1 MFCIW
6 CMHYLLLNIFLLDA
20 SLINKSV
27 ALLSQIVGGIL
38 IMLSIN
44 SNIDTL
50 KQESLYI
57 LFNKYLKTYPLFKQ
71 VEIIN
76 VTPAKFTSTTKTVQ
90 VNLVRH
96 PKNIEEEIEYL
107 QEQINTLRQDCEQ
120 QHQML
125 NKSVQYQFRDIN
137 TQILENNVSV
147 QDLQNKIEKVLI
159 GNIKQQLFGLLLIVY
174 GATANTFSQLLLI
187 Q

>member
-20 SLINKSV
+20 SLINQSV

-57 LFNKYLKTYPLFKQ
+57 LFNKYLKACPLFKQ

-76 VTPAKFTSTTKTVQ
+76 VTPAKFTSTTQTAQ

-96 PKNIEEEIEYL
+96 PKKHRRRN
-107 QEQINTLRQDCEQ
+107 
-120 QHQML
+120 
-125 NKSVQYQFRDIN
+125 
-137 TQILENNVSV
+137 
-147 QDLQNKIEKVLI
+147 
-159 GNIKQQLFGLLLIVY
+159 
-174 GATANTFSQLLLI
+174 
-187 Q
+187 